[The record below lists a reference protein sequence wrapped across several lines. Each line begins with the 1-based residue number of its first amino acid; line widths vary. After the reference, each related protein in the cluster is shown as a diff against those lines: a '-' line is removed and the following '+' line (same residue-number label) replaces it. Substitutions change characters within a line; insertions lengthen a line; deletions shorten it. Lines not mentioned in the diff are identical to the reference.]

1 MSENI
6 NAIPG
11 KFPALFA
18 LDIEPLLMSDVEVN
32 QTFLNVPG
40 GASCKVARQASNP
53 TNHDIVLKN
62 RTVLGKLQLVKS
74 VTPLEVVHKELPEQN
89 ELIYLKALNQNQSQ
103 SMTVI

>member
-18 LDIEPLLMSDVEVN
+18 PDIEPLLMSDVEVN
-32 QTFLNVPG
+32 VPG
-40 GASCKVARQASNP
+40 GASCKVVRQTSNP
-53 TNHDIVLKN
+53 TIHDIVLKS